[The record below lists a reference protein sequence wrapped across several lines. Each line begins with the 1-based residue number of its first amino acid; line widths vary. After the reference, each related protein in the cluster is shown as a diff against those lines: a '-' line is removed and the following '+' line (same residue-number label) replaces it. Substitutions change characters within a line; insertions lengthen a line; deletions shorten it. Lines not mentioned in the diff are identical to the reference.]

1 MRTNVPEKLLSIVDE
16 IDDKGNASL
25 TRLTVL
31 KKWFHRPE
39 RLSAFGV
46 WIAKR
51 AASRKGKTVGIAGK
65 LFVASSQLLKH
76 CTVDT
81 GGPDRISA
89 EDLHNRLRDFQNEYQ
104 KQQWGPVR
112 IINNWNLHFIEQGLA
127 LFLWHA
133 DKPPYGYDLA
143 RDYCKHFDTRYG
155 DGLNGPSR
163 TKILEIVRFMF
174 LVEAREEDKTDMRP
188 LWCEQT
194 KTI

>member
-1 MRTNVPEKLLSIVDE
+1 MRTNVPEKLLAIVNE
-16 IDDKGNASL
+16 IDTKGNANL

-31 KKWFHRPE
+31 KKWFNTPE
-39 RLSAFGV
+39 RQSAFGI
-46 WIAKR
+46 WIANR
-51 AASRKGKTVGIAGK
+51 AASRKGKTAGSAGK
-65 LFVASSQLLKH
+65 LFIASRQLLKT

-81 GGPDRISA
+81 GGPDRNPA

-112 IINNWNLHFIEQGLA
+112 VINNWNLLLIEQGLA

-133 DKPPYGYDLA
+133 DKPAYGYDLA

-174 LVEAREEDKTDMRP
+174 LVEAREEYKAH
-188 LWCEQT
+188 CV
-194 KTI
+194 IA